1 MFRKILLGFLLII
14 VLVVAG
20 GWMFLKTQGDVIL
33 EKFSQLVEKNTGKPL
48 HMEGLPEIGIFPGI
62 SLTLGP
68 STWGEKEDDISVSFV
83 GQVSAFPPPH
93 CLPATHGTYQSGSR
107 RSEGQLPFSGSRSGK
122 LSDRLR
128 DGRQRACRPAENG
141 VSPDGGQP

>member
-1 MFRKILLGFLLII
+1 
-14 VLVVAG
+14 
-20 GWMFLKTQGDVIL
+20 MFLKTQGDVIL

-68 STWGEKEDDISVSFV
+68 STWGEKEDDISVSFSRASIR
-83 GQVSAFPPPH
+83 VSASALLAGRMELTSLEADDLKVN
-93 CLPATHGTYQSGSR
+93 C
-107 RSEGQLPFSGSRSGK
+107 SGK

>member
-68 STWGEKEDDISVSFV
+68 STWGEKEDDISVSFSRASIR
-83 GQVSAFPPPH
+83 VSASALLAGRMVLTSLEADDLKVNCRFPA
-93 CLPATHGTYQSGSR
+93 PAPESSPTASGT
-107 RSEGQLPFSGSRSGK
+107 
-122 LSDRLR
+122 
-128 DGRQRACRPAENG
+128 DGNAPAAQQKTA
-141 VSPDGGQP
+141 SPLA